1 MTYQCLNNKEKI
13 TVSSPCDMVL
23 TCFQDMWNRDQKYF
37 MAEPMHARLLG
48 VDDLAKA
55 SSSPCPI
62 FHCSHDSSSSPFY
75 SKTFL
80 PQLIIV
86 RPHHPSI
93 GRLGPFIARRPSP
106 SLVVNSHLK
115 PLVASTRPH
124 QHTTS
129 MSLFTHVFIYNKRNV
144 KHSDNKK
151 IVLPKT
157 VLSNSAMYQ
166 QILWF
171 YSNFTETMYSIVAYC
186 IP

>member
-1 MTYQCLNNKEKI
+1 
-13 TVSSPCDMVL
+13 MVL

-55 SSSPCPI
+55 LSSPRPI
-62 FHCSHDSSSSPFY
+62 FHCSHDSPSSSFY

-93 GRLGPFIARRPSP
+93 CRRGPFIAHRPSP
-106 SLVVNSHLK
+106 SLVVDSHLK
-115 PLVASTRPH
+115 PLAASTRPH

-129 MSLFTHVFIYNKRNV
+129 TSLFAHVLFTTRGTSNIVIIKKLCCKKPCYQIALCINK
-144 KHSDNKK
+144 
-151 IVLPKT
+151 
-157 VLSNSAMYQ
+157 
-166 QILWF
+166 
-171 YSNFTETMYSIVAYC
+171 
-186 IP
+186 